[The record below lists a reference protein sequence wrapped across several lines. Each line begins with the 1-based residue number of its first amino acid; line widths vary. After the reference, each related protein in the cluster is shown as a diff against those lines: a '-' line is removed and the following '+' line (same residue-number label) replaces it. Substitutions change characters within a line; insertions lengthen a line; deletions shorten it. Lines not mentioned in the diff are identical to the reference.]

1 MNQSDFDAGQGP
13 TTPEELRTA
22 QLCAYLFDELDAPE
36 RAELETA
43 LAGDA
48 ELNAELESL
57 RATIGLVRSEHAAGA
72 SSEPRLSPA
81 AMATLT
87 AKAAGPKLSPVAPAL
102 KRGTLLQ
109 GIFNNAG
116 RLAAASLMITG
127 GTLAF
132 LQNRTLSH
140 DEESASFRYD
150 IGGEVRY
157 RESNTQNLSRTAEQV
172 TVDPRSQSTAKGGIN
187 PSSQSQGKDRA
198 AWKGDRIPADVA
210 KARDLDNVGGRRS
223 GLAVLGHAGGEI
235 PASGETEVQI
245 PWTAEITPPDATR
258 WAKLTDRKVKRPAGG
273 GGGRIFQAPS
283 GGGGGGGGSYRG
295 PGDSTPASAGSSGPS
310 TPDPGAPSRDRQANR
325 DSLGL
330 PSVQLEIREAITA
343 GRSLPSTLS
352 VNGAAALPP
361 ESMDA
366 LTSLRGSQA
375 ERPSVSADKRA
386 YLGKAR
392 APAQGEIAQN
402 KSKDTE
408 QLERLKALGYLAG
421 GEDVSGE
428 DAGGSHAGGVSG
440 AGPPPAGFF
449 DVQVDPDLVATAL
462 GGFSPQRASLEERA
476 RKLADQWIAHCQPGR
491 NERPR
496 DMYFR
501 FWGDNPYVFSS
512 HDKLATFAAD
522 VDTASY
528 ALARRYLV
536 DGVLPTKAQIRTEEF
551 VNSFK
556 PDVPAPVEETFAITT
571 ELAPS
576 PFGGSEARW
585 MLRVTVRGKEISR
598 EERQP
603 LAITFVVDTSGSM
616 KEGKRLELV
625 KHALRLLVSQL
636 DARDS
641 IALVAFSNEARL
653 ILPMTS
659 AAQRGVIEAAIFP
672 LKPNGG
678 TNAEAGLKLGYEL
691 AATGLAKGVHNR
703 VVFLSDGV
711 ANMGQTD
718 QDQLSADVKHR
729 RDQGIYLNTIGVGMN
744 NHNDVFLERLA
755 DQGDGICDY
764 VDDAAAVERAIV
776 ERFTGAFLPIASDV
790 KIQVEFD
797 PKRVLRWRQIGY
809 ENRAVADADFRN
821 DAVDAGEIGAGHQV
835 TALFEIERV
844 GSFTSNMLPEE
855 GPLATVRLR
864 WKEPK
869 GAGKDPREAR
879 VTEIEHTFF
888 SKNSLGA
895 FDSASAGFQRAVLV
909 AQFSEVLRRSNH
921 AQGDPYHRL
930 ISEMQRVRSLPAWA
944 SDADTQELL
953 ALVIRAAN
961 LGAGVVQQRGD
972 LANVV
977 EEYRRHQYLRCQL
990 DRLQGQ
996 VASQELRELQS
1007 VNDRLEL
1014 RIRDLCLQELR

>member
-13 TTPEELRTA
+13 TNPEELRTA
-22 QLCAYLFDELDAPE
+22 QLCAYLFDELDASE

-43 LAGDA
+43 LAADA
-48 ELNAELESL
+48 RLRAELESL
-57 RATIGLVRSEHAAGA
+57 RTTIGLVRREHAASA
-72 SSEPRLSPA
+72 PLEPRLSA
-81 AMATLT
+81 TAMATLT
-87 AKAAGPKLSPVAPAL
+87 AKAAGPKLSTVSHPL

-116 RLAAASLMITG
+116 RLAAASLLVTG

-132 LQNRTLSH
+132 LQNRSLDRDTQQARLAYDRSGVSPANGEHSSPLLYLS
-140 DEESASFRYD
+140 DTGYGGGKSSTSEKAEPASSLESQ
-150 IGGEVRY
+150 EVGIWTKRTG
-157 RESNTQNLSRTAEQV
+157 SNE
-172 TVDPRSQSTAKGGIN
+172 
-187 PSSQSQGKDRA
+187 
-198 AWKGDRIPADVA
+198 VA
-210 KARDLDNVGGRRS
+210 KVALGEKTDLA
-223 GLAVLGHAGGEI
+223 GLV
-235 PASGETEVQI
+235 
-245 PWTAEITPPDATR
+245 
-258 WAKLTDRKVKRPAGG
+258 
-273 GGGRIFQAPS
+273 QAPS
-283 GGGGGGGGSYRG
+283 GSGGGSGGSYRG
-295 PGDSTPASAGSSGPS
+295 PGDRTP
-310 TPDPGAPSRDRQANR
+310 
-325 DSLGL
+325 GL
-330 PSVQLEIREAITA
+330 PSAGGPITPGSSA
-343 GRSLPSTLS
+343 PARVGQANHPSLGVPFSQG
-352 VNGAAALPP
+352 VPALPFDTGTVSSNTP
-361 ESMDA
+361 VTEAQAPPAESA
-366 LTSLRGSQA
+366 
-375 ERPSVSADKRA
+375 RA
-386 YLGKAR
+386 RRELGTVAATR
-392 APAQGEIAQN
+392 APAPQAARKKAELTQ
-402 KSKDTE
+402 
-408 QLERLKALGYLAG
+408 QLEALGY
-421 GEDVSGE
+421 
-428 DAGGSHAGGVSG
+428 GSSDDENEH
-440 AGPPPAGFF
+440 AGPPSAGFF
-449 DVQVDPDLVATAL
+449 DDEGDGELSNSPR
-462 GGFSPQRASLEERA
+462 GGFSLPKASLDERA
-476 RKLADQWIAHCQPGR
+476 RKLADQWIAHCQPGK

-512 HDKLATFAAD
+512 QDALATFAAD

-536 DGVLPTKAQIRTEEF
+536 DGMLPTKAQIRTEEF
-551 VNSFK
+551 VNAFK
-556 PDVPAPVEETFAITT
+556 PDVPAPAEGTFAITT

-585 MLRVTVRGKEISR
+585 MMRVTVRGKEVSR
-598 EERQP
+598 EQRAP

-616 KEGKRLELV
+616 KEGQRLELV

-636 DARDS
+636 GAGDS

-672 LKPNGG
+672 LQPDGG

-691 AATGLAKGVHNR
+691 AATGLATGVHNR

-711 ANMGQTD
+711 ANLGQTN

-729 RDQGIYLNTIGVGMN
+729 RDQGIYLNTIGVGMG

-776 ERFTGAFLPIASDV
+776 ERFTGAFIPIASDV

-809 ENRAVADADFRN
+809 ENRAVADVDFRN

-844 GSFTSNMLPEE
+844 GSMTSNMIPDE
-855 GPLATVRLR
+855 GPLASVRLR

-869 GAGKDPREAR
+869 GAGKDPNEAR
-879 VTEIEHTFF
+879 VSEIEHTFF

-895 FDSASAGFQRAVLV
+895 FDSASAGYQRAVLV
-909 AQFSEVLRRSNH
+909 AQFCEVLRHSNH
-921 AQGDPYHRL
+921 AQGDQYQRL
-930 ISEMQRVRSLPAWA
+930 ISELQRVRSLPAWA
-944 SDADTQELL
+944 SDADTLELL
-953 ALVIRAAN
+953 ALVTRAGK
-961 LGAGVVQQRGD
+961 LGAGAVRQRGE
-972 LANVV
+972 LADVL
-977 EEYRRHQYLRCQL
+977 EEYRRHQYLGCQL
-990 DRLQGQ
+990 NGMQGQ
-996 VASQELRELQS
+996 VASEELKELQA